1 MTDLEITRPALA
13 DYDEIQ
19 QLWVSAF
26 GDSPDYVRF
35 FLKKGDPSETGL
47 LLRSGGR
54 AASML
59 FLLPSVLRLEGRFYP
74 CRYLYAAAT
83 HPEFQGRGFF
93 SLLEE
98 EACRLSRE
106 EGVDFIG
113 LVPAAPSLFRFYQ
126 KFGYRIR
133 FYQNQSL
140 LAGGKDPGEALRITP
155 CSADDF
161 LRLRWEWLQKRPVFF
176 EFASPFDRYRYE
188 ELRYAGGEVFLAEWG
203 EESGYFAGEMTDRV
217 YRIRETS
224 LSLRLLSGIGE
235 RMRSQRGFRQIT
247 LSGGTG
253 IGVRRPYG
261 MLKCLNTAIPSVQ
274 YARADGLM
282 SLMLN

>member
-1 MTDLEITRPALA
+1 MTDLEIIRPGSGNL
-13 DYDEIQ
+13 EEVES
-19 QLWVSAF
+19 LWESAF
-26 GDSPDYVRF
+26 GDPPDYIRF
-35 FLKKGDPSETGL
+35 FLRKGDPTETGL
-47 LLRSGGR
+47 LLRQEGQT
-54 AASML
+54 AAML

-83 HPEFQGRGFF
+83 HPDFRGQGLFRM
-93 SLLEE
+93 LEE
-98 EACRLSRE
+98 EACRISRE

-113 LVPAAPSLFRFYQ
+113 VVPAGPSLFRFYQ
-126 KFGYRIR
+126 KLGYRTR
-133 FYQNQSL
+133 FYQNHSL
-140 LAGGKDPGEALRITP
+140 LAGGRDPGRTLRITDCP
-155 CSADDF
+155 VDDF

-203 EESGYFAGEMTDRV
+203 EESGYFAGEPAGSA

-224 LSLRLLSGIGE
+224 LSLRMLSGIGE
-235 RMRSQRGFRQIT
+235 RLRSQRGFRQIV

-253 IGVRRPYG
+253 VGARRPYG
-261 MLKCLNTAIPSVQ
+261 MLKCLNPEIPAAQ
-274 YARADGLM
+274 YARTDGLM